1 MHIISS
7 YILCYVI
14 LYCSA
19 QCWHGRLREP
29 GLPISHMKY
38 TTPATTQHNAARYN
52 TPDAMHFNTRRDATQ
67 YSTTQ
72 CTLHHTAGR
81 RRFPA
86 ADEIRG
92 EHFPPAPPRDSD
104 GVTARSLG
112 ANASSPSHRPS
123 RPSHRPSRPS
133 HAPEPPVGLDLRP
146 PRAERAAAAFKLAGE
161 LRGSQFDPEPDGA

>member
-1 MHIISS
+1 MLAWPPAGARPPSQS
-7 YILCYVI
+7 YDIHHTC
-14 LYCSA
+14 
-19 QCWHGRLREP
+19 H
-29 GLPISHMKY
+29 K
-38 TTPATTQHNAARYN
+38 TTQCSTLQHSTTKRG
-52 TPDAMHFNTRRDATQ
+52 AMHFDTRCDATQ